1 MKKIFWQKSQKIYI
15 YIYIYIC
22 IYIYIY
28 IYVKNHVI
36 VGKKTFPHKSLALD
50 GITDKLHQVTDNAN
64 SM

>member
-1 MKKIFWQKSQKIYI
+1 MKKIFWQKSQK
-15 YIYIYIC
+15 
-22 IYIYIY
+22 IYIY

-50 GITDKLHQVTDNAN
+50 GITDKLHQITDNAN